1 MRAGGAPIVKM
12 YQCGL
17 RSQGLY
23 FGAVD
28 GVYSTSVEQAMRTCT
43 GNRQC
48 DPLPSD
54 SECRP
59 EVS

>member
-1 MRAGGAPIVKM
+1 MRAGGERIVKM

-17 RSQGLY
+17 RAQGLY
-23 FGAVD
+23 FGALD
-28 GVYSTSVEQAMRTCT
+28 GVYTSTLAQAMRACT

-48 DPLPSD
+48 DPLPAD

>member
-1 MRAGGAPIVKM
+1 MRAGGPPIVKM

-28 GVYSTSVEQAMRTCT
+28 GVYSTSVEEAMRTCT